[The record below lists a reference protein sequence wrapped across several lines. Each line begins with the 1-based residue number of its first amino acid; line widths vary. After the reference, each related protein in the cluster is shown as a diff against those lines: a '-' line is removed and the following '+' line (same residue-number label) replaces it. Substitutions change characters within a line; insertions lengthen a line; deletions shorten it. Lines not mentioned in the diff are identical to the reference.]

1 MDQDRV
7 SVKESAPLLEDAPSG
22 NRSPDDEHST
32 SSGGEHSIYDSSRS
46 EIDEDELQYDLA
58 RVNSHPNGLGM
69 EPNSQETMPLARSKT
84 YGTVCS
90 QEPTFHQPG
99 LEEEVDGQSALND
112 ANPAGTDSKFLGVS
126 RGRFWLVF
134 GGILFAYFVACFDS
148 TLMASSHPVITS
160 YFHSSNSASWLSTV
174 FLLTSTAFQPLFGRV
189 SDTVGRRPLYLFA
202 LITFALTTAWCAT
215 AQSIGS
221 FIAARA
227 VCGLGAGGTMSMGMI
242 ITSDLVPIEH
252 RGIYQSYINLSFG
265 LGSALGAA
273 LGGFLCDRLGWRWT
287 FGIQVPY
294 ILVCLLT
301 AWITTPG
308 TLGPN
313 LAKQSNKGVWETIKG
328 FDLLG
333 SFLLTTSVTFLI
345 LGLNLGGNVLSW
357 GHPVVIISIL
367 LFCVTAGLLIRV
379 ESRAARPVMP
389 LKLLSS
395 QPRANLIFA
404 NFFGNIA
411 GNTIIFNV
419 PLYFQAVKLD
429 SATNSGFRL
438 AAPSLA
444 IMVSGVST
452 GFIITWTRRLKPT
465 LFLGSVLYLIGSVC
479 MASLWPNIPDWLSV
493 IFLTPAGLGQGFAFP
508 STVMCVLALS
518 SQEDQAVVTTT
529 LVLWRSIGTVMGVAV
544 SSLILQNA
552 LFMYLNKMVT
562 GKHKVEIIHQVRKS
576 VHAIVDLDPRHQ
588 AQVIDAYS
596 AALRITFASAVV
608 ASVVLLL
615 IILPI
620 KLPRLGKKR

>member
-1 MDQDRV
+1 MAEDSV
-7 SVKESAPLLEDAPSG
+7 SFDESTRLLDDAPSG
-22 NRSPDDEHST
+22 NRSPDDESPN
-32 SSGGEHSIYDSSRS
+32 SSGGQHSIYESSPS
-46 EIDEDELQYDLA
+46 EIDDDELQYDLA

-69 EPNSQETMPLARSKT
+69 EPNPQETMPLARPKT
-84 YGTVCS
+84 YGTVGS
-90 QEPTFHQPG
+90 QGPTTREPG
-99 LEEEVDGQSALND
+99 LEEDPSGK
-112 ANPAGTDSKFLGVS
+112 PAVNEADLAEIGSKFLGVS

-134 GGILFAYFVACFDS
+134 GGILFAYFVRASLYRSGTMLMYSKVACFDS

-160 YFHSSNSASWLSTV
+160 YFNSSNSASWLSTV

-189 SDTVGRRPLYLFA
+189 SDTIGRRPLYLFA
-202 LITFALTTAWCAT
+202 LTTFALTTAWCAT

-313 LAKQSNKGVWETIKG
+313 LAKRSNKGVWETMKG

-357 GHPVVIISIL
+357 GHPIVILSIV
-367 LFCVTAGLLIRV
+367 LFCITAGLLIRV

-479 MASLWPNIPDWLSV
+479 MASLWPDIPDWLSI

-562 GKHKVEIIHQVRKS
+562 GKHKAEIIDQVRKS
-576 VHAIVDLDPRHQ
+576 VHAVVDLDPRHQ
-588 AQVIDAYS
+588 AQGRSTKCYS
-596 AALRITFASAVV
+596 
-608 ASVVLLL
+608 
-615 IILPI
+615 
-620 KLPRLGKKR
+620 

>member
-1 MDQDRV
+1 MNEETGRSGETARLLDN
-7 SVKESAPLLEDAPSG
+7 APAD
-22 NRSPDDEHST
+22 NRSHTDDRSD
-32 SSGGEHSIYDSSRS
+32 SSGGLPSTDGSSAS
-46 EIDEDELQYDLA
+46 AIDEDELQYDLA
-58 RVNSHPNGLGM
+58 RVNSHPNGLAM
-69 EPNSQETMPLARSKT
+69 EPNPQETMPWSRSRS
-84 YGTVCS
+84 YGTVGS
-90 QEPTFHQPG
+90 QGSTSQDAG
-99 LEEEVDGQSALND
+99 VDQ
-112 ANPAGTDSKFLGVS
+112 ANPAEGVSKFLGVS

-134 GGILFAYFVACFDS
+134 GGILFAYFVGVLIYNLRVILTDMKVACFDS

-202 LITFALTTAWCAT
+202 LTIFAVTTAWCAT

-313 LAKQSNKGVWETIKG
+313 LAKNSKKGVWETIKG

-357 GHPVVIISIL
+357 GHPIVILSII
-367 LFCVTAGLLIRV
+367 LFFITAALLIRV
-379 ESRAARPVMP
+379 ESKAARPVMP
-389 LKLLSS
+389 LNLLSS
-395 QPRANLIFA
+395 RPRANLIFA

-465 LFLGSVLYLIGSVC
+465 LFLGSVLYLIGSIC
-479 MASLWPNIPDWLSV
+479 MASLWPGIPDWLSV

-508 STVMCVLALS
+508 STIMCVLALS

-552 LFMYLNKMVT
+552 LFMYLNQMVT
-562 GKHKVEIIHQVRKS
+562 GKNKAEIISQVRRS
-576 VHAIVDLDPRHQ
+576 VRAIVDLDPLHQ
-588 AQVIDAYS
+588 TQ
-596 AALRITFASAVV
+596 
-608 ASVVLLL
+608 
-615 IILPI
+615 
-620 KLPRLGKKR
+620 GKSM